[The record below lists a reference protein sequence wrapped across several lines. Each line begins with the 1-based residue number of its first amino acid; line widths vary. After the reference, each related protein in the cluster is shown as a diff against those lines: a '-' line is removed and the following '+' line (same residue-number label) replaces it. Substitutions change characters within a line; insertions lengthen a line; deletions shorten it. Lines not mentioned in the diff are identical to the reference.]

1 MVTSR
6 EIKLVN
12 YEEHR
17 QRELAKLSKEPVIRD
32 SHTETA
38 DALAAVV
45 AIVQTAHVI
54 QTDEDALLGIEA
66 ELMKKKAEVS
76 A

>member
-12 YEEHR
+12 YEENR

-38 DALAAVV
+38 DALAVLVNV
-45 AIVQTAHVI
+45 AQVLL
-54 QTDEDALLGIEA
+54 TDEDALLGIEA
-66 ELMKKKAEVS
+66 ELMRAKAEVS